1 MIRVMIIDDEPN
13 AVRTLQSYIQ
23 RYTQNV
29 EVVATASSKQ
39 EAVKRIPTVAFDLL
53 LLDINL
59 GDGTGFQ
66 VLEEIENQVFA
77 TVFTT
82 AYDEHAIKAFKYSAV
97 DYLLKPINPEE
108 FVETINRVASLHQK
122 TNRQQTTLANE
133 LNKGATSKKL
143 VINSSNEIHFLQIE
157 DIIRL
162 ESYKNYT
169 DIYLQDGQKITSSK
183 TLKFYETL
191 LEEYAFF
198 RVHQRHL
205 VPTKHVVKFLKE
217 DGGYVLL
224 SNGDQVEVSRRKK
237 EQLLNHLT
245 HTS

>member
-1 MIRVMIIDDEPN
+1 MIKVIIIDDEPN
-13 AVRTLQSYIQ
+13 AVKTLQSYID
-23 RYTQNV
+23 RYTHGIS
-29 EVVATASSKQ
+29 VVGSAHSKMD
-39 EAVKRIPTVAFDLL
+39 AVSLINSIACDVV

-66 VLEEIENQVFA
+66 VLEEVESSNFV

-108 FVETINRVASLHQK
+108 FVATMDRIKELQDKNNTRQTSFASE
-122 TNRQQTTLANE
+122 LASGNE
-133 LNKGATSKKL
+133 QPKL
-143 VINSSNEIHFLQIE
+143 VVNSSNEIHFLNIE

-162 ESYKNYT
+162 ESYRNYS
-169 DIYLQDGQKITSSK
+169 DIYLLNGQKITSSK

-191 LEEYAFF
+191 LEEHSFF
-198 RVHQRHL
+198 RIHQKNL
-205 VPTKHVVKFLKE
+205 VNTKHIVKFLKE

-224 SNGDQVEVSRRKK
+224 SNETKLEVSRRKK
-237 EQLLNHLT
+237 EQLLTHLT
-245 HTS
+245 K